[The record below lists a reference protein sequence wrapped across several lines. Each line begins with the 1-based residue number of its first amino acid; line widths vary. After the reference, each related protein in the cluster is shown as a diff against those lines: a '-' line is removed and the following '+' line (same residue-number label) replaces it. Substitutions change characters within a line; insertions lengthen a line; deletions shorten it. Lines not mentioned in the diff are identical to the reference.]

1 MVDFIRSIVSG
12 EKKRYIDRKFN
23 LDLTYITPR
32 IIAMAFPGSGFTS
45 LYRNDISDV
54 SDFLS
59 ERHKNSYIVFNLS
72 GKKYDYSKFDGRV
85 LEFEWIDH
93 HAPQISILFHICKL
107 MNDFLSKDT
116 SFNKKKLIEKES
128 IQEDYTQ
135 NNNVVVVHCN
145 AGKGRTGTIICCYM
159 LFNGI
164 FKSVE
169 DCLKYYSNK
178 RFNFGDAVT
187 QPGQIRYIHYFY
199 KLLNEN
205 IYFPLR
211 KSLKSVS
218 IKYLPLKD
226 KKGEIYPFIEV
237 YKNNL
242 DKVNFTSK
250 SITVSYEENSEVVLT
265 EKDMSYKIIGD
276 VTIKA
281 FSKLFLKNKKLGAVS
296 INTAFLNNNECS
308 FNLSEVDPDSMKK
321 KTYINK
327 DYNLKL
333 TFESLCKCDNTEFPL
348 NLCNECS
355 IELKDQLTIWQTI
368 QHIKSVSHILF
379 KSYSV
384 GDEDYKKFLLF
395 GKEKCDIEETLK
407 QVLNISNTNK
417 EEVSD
422 SDDNKDSKEKDKDNK
437 DSKNKG

>member
-1 MVDFIRSIVSG
+1 MVDFIRSMVSG

-32 IIAMAFPGSGFTS
+32 IIAMAFPGSGLTS

-54 SDFLS
+54 SNFLF
-59 ERHKNSYIVFNLS
+59 ERHKNSYIIFNLS

-116 SFNKKKLIEKES
+116 TFNKKKLVEKEM
-128 IQEDYTQ
+128 INDYDDYTQ

-145 AGKGRTGTIICCYM
+145 AGKGRTGTIICCYL

-164 FKSVE
+164 FKSVD

-178 RFNFGDAVT
+178 RFNIGDAVT
-187 QPGQIRYIHYFY
+187 QPGQIRYIHYFF
-199 KLLNEN
+199 KILNEN

-226 KKGEIYPFIEV
+226 KKGELYPFIEV

-242 DKVNFTSK
+242 DKISFTSSK
-250 SITVSYEENSEVVLT
+250 SINIQYDEDSEIVLT
-265 EKDMSYKIIGD
+265 EKEMNYKIIGD

-281 FSKLFLKNKKLGAVS
+281 FSRLFLKNKKLGAVS
-296 INTAFLNNNECS
+296 INTAFLNNENEIK
-308 FNLSEVDPDSMKK
+308 FNITDVDPDSMKK
-321 KTYINK
+321 KSYINK
-327 DYNLKL
+327 EYFLKL
-333 TFESLCKCDNTEFPL
+333 TFDSLCKCDNTEFPI
-348 NLCNECS
+348 NLCNECL
-355 IELKDQLTIWQTI
+355 IELKDQLASWQTI
-368 QHIKSVSHILF
+368 QHIKSVS
-379 KSYSV
+379 
-384 GDEDYKKFLLF
+384 
-395 GKEKCDIEETLK
+395 
-407 QVLNISNTNK
+407 
-417 EEVSD
+417 
-422 SDDNKDSKEKDKDNK
+422 
-437 DSKNKG
+437 